1 MQLTLRMS
9 GRTDPRV
16 AAAAVATTF
25 GAAALL
31 VGIAAARDP
40 LAVITAVAGMALVG
54 AMTLKVEWAALAFV
68 AVEPFE
74 GYLESLSGTAIKFVG
89 ALLFLAWLVRLLT
102 RATPAQIRHPV
113 ALAIGALFVSLL
125 AATALHANGTSGA
138 AVAARY
144 LSFMAVTLVLLD
156 CMRTSLPPRRVAAVY
171 VASCT
176 AAAAVGLAVYL
187 MGSGGRAS
195 GPITDPNDFAF
206 FLITAV
212 PLALYLWR
220 GAHRGRQLFL
230 AAAGLL
236 LLTTLATVSRG
247 ALLGLAAMVGYALCT
262 RQLRLRAVLA
272 TVGVLLAGVLAVAG
286 SAPSVVQRS
295 LSNKQHVAAQNVQDR
310 FVTWSM
316 AAEMTA
322 DHPLLGTGPGG
333 FGANYSRYL
342 RGRVTDPSQL
352 DVAHEMYLQTSAEL
366 GLVGLVAFGSALGLG
381 FAGARRGARDASD
394 PADLGSAVCTALVGV
409 LVAAAF
415 LTEQYYLPVWLLV
428 ALGAA
433 LDPVR

>member
-1 MQLTLRMS
+1 MELSRAP
-9 GRTDPRV
+9 GRADPRV
-16 AAAAVATTF
+16 AAALITAACAGVALGI
-25 GAAALL
+25 GAA
-31 VGIAAARDP
+31 VARDP
-40 LAVITAVAGMALVG
+40 LAVAAVVGGVGLVG
-54 AMTLKVEWAALAFV
+54 VMTLKVEWAAVTFV
-68 AVEPFE
+68 AAEPFE
-74 GYLESLSGTAIKFVG
+74 GYLKSLSGNTVRFVG

-102 RATPAQIRHPV
+102 RATPAQVRHPV
-113 ALAIGALFVSLL
+113 GWAIAALFVSLL
-125 AATALHANGTSGA
+125 AALALHANGTTGLVV
-138 AVAARY
+138 AVRY
-144 LSFMAVTLVLLD
+144 LSFMAATLVLLD

-176 AAAAVGLAVYL
+176 VAAAIGLARYL
-187 MGSGGRAS
+187 AGADTRAS

-220 GAHRGRQLFL
+220 GTHRHRHLFL

-236 LLTTLATVSRG
+236 LLTTLATMSRG
-247 ALLGLAAMVGYALCT
+247 ALLGLATMVGYALCT
-262 RQLRLRAVLA
+262 RQLRPRAILA
-272 TVGVLLAGVLAVAG
+272 LAGVLLAGVVAVVALAPG
-286 SAPSVVQRS
+286 LVQQS
-295 LSNKQHVAAQNVQDR
+295 LSYKQHVAGQNVDDR

-333 FGANYSRYL
+333 FGANYRDYVG
-342 RGRVTDPSQL
+342 GRVTDPTQL
-352 DVAHEMYLQTSAEL
+352 DVVHEMYLQTSAEL
-366 GLVGLVAFGSALGLG
+366 GLVGLAALGSVLGLG
-381 FAGARRGARDASD
+381 FAGARRRAVDGSG
-394 PADLGSAVCTALVGV
+394 PADLGGAVCTAFVGV

-415 LTEQYYLPVWLLV
+415 LTEQYYLPIWLLI

>member
-1 MQLTLRMS
+1 MDLTLRAPS
-9 GRTDPRV
+9 CADPRV
-16 AAAAVATTF
+16 AAAAVATAFAATAVVI
-25 GAAALL
+25 GAAAAL
-31 VGIAAARDP
+31 DP
-40 LAVITAVAGMALVG
+40 LAVIAVVAGVAVVG
-54 AMTLKVEWAALAFV
+54 VMTLKVEWAALAFV

-74 GYLESLSGTAIKFVG
+74 GYLESFSGTAVKFVG

-102 RATPAQIRHPV
+102 RATPAQVHHPV
-113 ALAIGALFVSLL
+113 ALAIAALFVSLL
-125 AATALHANGTSGA
+125 AATALHANGTAGA

-144 LSFMAVTLVLLD
+144 LSFMAVALVLLD

-171 VASCT
+171 VSSCT
-176 AAAAVGLAVYL
+176 AAAGVGLAVYL
-187 MGSGGRAS
+187 AGAGGRAS

-212 PLALYLWR
+212 PLALYFWR
-220 GAHRGRQLFL
+220 SARRGRHLAL

-247 ALLGLAAMVGYALCT
+247 ALLGVVAMVGYALCT

-272 TVGVLLAGVLAVAG
+272 TLGVLLAGVLAVAG
-286 SAPSVVQRS
+286 FAPALVQRS

-322 DHPLLGTGPGG
+322 DHPVLGTGPAG

-342 RGRVTDPSQL
+342 KGRVTDPSQL

-366 GLVGLVAFGSALGLG
+366 GLVGLVAFGSVVGLG
-381 FAGARRGARDASD
+381 FAGARRRATHGSG
-394 PADLGSAVCTALVGV
+394 PAELGSAVCTAFVGV

-415 LTEQYYLPVWLLV
+415 LTEQYYLPVWMLV